1 MSERYESLRHRSTFD
16 LHPLDED
23 GDAFLS
29 AADVVVDWIVQKER
43 RYGSSPVADDL
54 GEGEAFPRAWEY
66 SAPDHYRGG
75 DFDEDRW
82 PALASEAE
90 HDDEG
95 RVTRWILEYDEP
107 DANHDDRRWHTVV
120 CLQRVEGSEGTE
132 RGVCRISVQSAC
144 RLLGRKGELPETIA
158 TPSLVRTLIA
168 LPGFEARVGTIAL
181 QTAPVK
187 LDAESFER
195 FAADLVDQKRKLPLV
210 LFCTG
215 YDGKIPE
222 QAKQLARRSLGTAN
236 VYVLDWSNEGLRDG
250 VQKLFERGTSA
261 GEYACPKNSCRMY
274 LPHLDL
280 SNPNRSMS
288 HKSWNRGEMQAVL
301 PSKFAESLARRFL
314 PSMPVPTIA
323 DPHPEVAF
331 AEALAHAKK
340 MARIHG
346 EPVEVD
352 FDGGVHGRNAER
364 DDRHGGRDR
373 ARGGQRGDD
382 RGHRGGRDD
391 REHRDDRRG
400 EHRDGPHGDRDRNPR
415 GDGQRNGRRDDSS
428 AWYGRYAKHHGGP
441 RG

>member
-54 GEGEAFPRAWEY
+54 GNGDAFPRAWDY
-66 SAPDHYRGG
+66 SAPDYYRGG
-75 DFDEDRW
+75 DFDDDRW

-107 DANHDDRRWHTVV
+107 DANHDDRRWHTAV
-120 CLQRVEGSEGTE
+120 CLQRIEDAGDDG
-132 RGVCRISVQSAC
+132 RAACRISVQSAC

-222 QAKQLARRSLGTAN
+222 QAKQLARRALGTAN

-352 FDGGVHGRNAER
+352 FDGGAHGRNAE
-364 DDRHGGRDR
+364 
-373 ARGGQRGDD
+373 
-382 RGHRGGRDD
+382 
-391 REHRDDRRG
+391 RDDRRG

-441 RG
+441 HG

>member
-54 GEGEAFPRAWEY
+54 GNGDAFPRAWDY
-66 SAPDHYRGG
+66 SAPDYYRGG
-75 DFDEDRW
+75 DFDDDRW

-107 DANHDDRRWHTVV
+107 DANHDDRRWHTAV
-120 CLQRVEGSEGTE
+120 CLQRIEDAGDDG
-132 RGVCRISVQSAC
+132 RAACRISVQSAC

-222 QAKQLARRSLGTAN
+222 QAKQLARRALGTAN

-352 FDGGVHGRNAER
+352 FDGGAHGRNAEC

-373 ARGGQRGDD
+373 ARGGQRGDN
-382 RGHRGGRDD
+382 RGRRDD
-391 REHRDDRRG
+391 RGHRDDRRG

-415 GDGQRNGRRDDSS
+415 GDGQRNGRCDDSS